1 MAVRFTPGDNVIP
14 YSTEYDFGD
23 GITSRAGFDQT
34 GNSRSDRG
42 AVFGFDPEAIGVTH
56 GPSYLPTE
64 TVDYSTCTPANPQDC
79 VKIISPIT
87 GRPVGSE
94 GDEPSW
100 STPQDL
106 ARFQIPFQD
115 LDGLPSP
122 PVPAPE
128 PASLLL
134 LAAGL
139 AGLSA
144 GGLRR
149 HHARASFS
157 PRGLEAAYGLVN
169 QRPSLDQPILT
180 K

>member
-1 MAVRFTPGDNVIP
+1 MTLPAGRDPGA

-34 GNSRSDRG
+34 GHSRSDAG
-42 AVFGFDPEAIGVTH
+42 AAFGVDPDAPGVTH
-56 GPSYLPTE
+56 GPSYLPTAV
-64 TVDYSTCTPANPQDC
+64 VDYSTCTPLNPQDC
-79 VKIISPIT
+79 VRIISPIT

-106 ARFQIPFQD
+106 ARFKIPFQD
-115 LDGLPSP
+115 LDGILLPP
-122 PVPAPE
+122 DPDPATVPE

-144 GGLRR
+144 GRLRR
-149 HHARASFS
+149 RAA
-157 PRGLEAAYGLVN
+157 PNR
-169 QRPSLDQPILT
+169 
-180 K
+180 